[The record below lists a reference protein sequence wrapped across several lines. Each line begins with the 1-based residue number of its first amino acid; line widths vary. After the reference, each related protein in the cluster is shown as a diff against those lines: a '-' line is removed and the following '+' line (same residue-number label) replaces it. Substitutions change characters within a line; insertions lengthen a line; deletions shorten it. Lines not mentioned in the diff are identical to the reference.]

1 MRNLFYLLFF
11 SLSLNVTAQT
21 EADTIT
27 NWQLYKDTKLI
38 LKSYYFDST
47 IHTAIINK
55 TENFEVLKLYINNDV
70 RGGKVKRK
78 LLFRLNGKLI
88 YSFIKDLKSG
98 ADPLIIT
105 KKELYDIIGPN
116 INKTFAIDYTDDT
129 KSNGNL
135 IGLLIVTD
143 K

>member
-1 MRNLFYLLFF
+1 MRNLFYLIFF
-11 SLSLNVTAQT
+11 SLSLTVTAQT

-88 YSFIKDLKSG
+88 YSFIKDLDFLQAAKLR
-98 ADPLIIT
+98 D
-105 KKELYDIIGPN
+105 DIKVLQEKI
-116 INKTFAIDYTDDT
+116 
-129 KSNGNL
+129 
-135 IGLLIVTD
+135 
-143 K
+143 